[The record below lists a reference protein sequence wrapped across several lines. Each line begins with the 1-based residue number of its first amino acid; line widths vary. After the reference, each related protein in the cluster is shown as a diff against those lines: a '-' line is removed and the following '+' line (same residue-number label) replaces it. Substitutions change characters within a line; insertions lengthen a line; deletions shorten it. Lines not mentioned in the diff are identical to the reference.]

1 MDFGYIVF
9 VRGLGLVSG
18 YVASQ
23 YINNIVANSNMKLSF
38 LLFLYSI
45 GAIL

>member
-23 YINNIVANSNMKLSF
+23 YINNIVANSNMKLIF